1 MTTNPPSSRCRRP
14 TRLWCRRPT
23 RLSPRASAWL
33 FGCAGALVAL
43 AVWTLLSQ
51 LLAHGGGVI
60 NRLPTPV
67 AVARKLVAYAGKD
80 LASDLLA
87 SLHVFAVGWLV
98 GAASAAL
105 IGLMLGRSDR
115 LGRTFL
121 PIVEAIRPVS
131 SIAWVPLAIVWFG
144 FGLTSK
150 VFLVGL
156 AVFLVV
162 IVYAVDGSRR
172 VPADLERTATM
183 LGMNE
188 RQRFVSLVLPGTL
201 AEVLIG
207 SRVALM
213 SGWGTVIVAELVAA
227 DSGLGAHLIAVEQS
241 YDVAAVMATMICFAA
256 TGFAMNAA
264 FTWAERRMLPWRHDR
279 ERETT

>member
-1 MTTNPPSSRCRRP
+1 VATIANGAESAAAA
-14 TRLWCRRPT
+14 
-23 RLSPRASAWL
+23 RLSPRATAWL
-33 FGCAGALVAL
+33 LGCAGMLVAL
-43 AVWTLLSQ
+43 AVWTVLSR
-51 LLAHGGGVI
+51 LFAHGGGVI
-60 NRLPTPV
+60 NRLPTPL
-67 AVARKLVAYAGKD
+67 AVARKLVAYAGND

-105 IGLMLGRSDR
+105 IGLVLGRSDW
-115 LGRTFL
+115 LGRIFL

-183 LGMNE
+183 LGMND
-188 RQRFVSLVLPGTL
+188 RQRFASLVLPGTL
-201 AEVLIG
+201 TEVLIG

-241 YDVAAVMATMICFAA
+241 YDVPAVMATMICFAA

-279 ERETT
+279 EREAT

>member
-1 MTTNPPSSRCRRP
+1 MATTPDRIATNADERLPPRVV
-14 TRLWCRRPT
+14 
-23 RLSPRASAWL
+23 AWL
-33 FGCAGALVAL
+33 FGVAGTSVAL
-43 AVWTLLSQ
+43 LAWIVLSR

-60 NRLPTPV
+60 NRLPGPL
-67 AVARKLVAYAGKD
+67 AVVRELVQYAGKD
-80 LASDLLA
+80 LVHDLLA
-87 SLHVFAVGWLV
+87 SLHVFAIGWIV

-105 IGLMLGRSDR
+105 VGLVLGRAAH
-115 LGRTFL
+115 LGNVFL

-131 SIAWVPLAIVWFG
+131 SIAWVPLSIVWFG

-172 VPADLERTATM
+172 VPDDLERTATM
-183 LGMNE
+183 LGMSGW
-188 RQRFVSLVLPGTL
+188 RRFCSVVLPGTL
-201 AEVLIG
+201 CEVLIG

-227 DSGLGAHLIAVEQS
+227 DSGLGAHLIGVEQS
-241 YDVAAVMATMICFAA
+241 YDVPAVMATMICFAV

-264 FTWAERRMLPWRHDR
+264 FTLAERRLLPWRHDR
-279 ERETT
+279 EREDR

>member
-1 MTTNPPSSRCRRP
+1 MATIANGAESAAAA
-14 TRLWCRRPT
+14 
-23 RLSPRASAWL
+23 RLSPRATAWL
-33 FGCAGALVAL
+33 LGCAGMLVAL
-43 AVWTLLSQ
+43 AVWTVLSR
-51 LLAHGGGVI
+51 LFAHGGGVI
-60 NRLPTPV
+60 NRLPTPL
-67 AVARKLVAYAGKD
+67 AVARKLVAYAGND

-105 IGLMLGRSDR
+105 IGLVLGRSDR

-131 SIAWVPLAIVWFG
+131 SIAWVPLSVVWFG
-144 FGLTSK
+144 FGLSGK

-162 IVYAVDGSRR
+162 VVYAVDGSRR
-172 VPADLERTATM
+172 VPPDLARTAAM
-183 LGMNE
+183 LGMNA
-188 RQRFVSLVLPGTL
+188 RQRFASLILPGTL

-207 SRVALM
+207 ARVSLM
-213 SGWGTVIVAELVAA
+213 AGWGTVIVAELVAA

-241 YDVAAVMATMICFAA
+241 YDVPAVMATMACFGL
-256 TGFAMNAA
+256 TGYVMNAL
-264 FTWAERRMLPWRHDR
+264 FTLVERRLMPWRVVLRDGIA
-279 ERETT
+279 

>member
-1 MTTNPPSSRCRRP
+1 MATIANTGAAAS
-14 TRLWCRRPT
+14 TA

>member
-1 MTTNPPSSRCRRP
+1 MATIAGTSEAA
-14 TRLWCRRPT
+14 TAA
-23 RLSPRASAWL
+23 RLSPRATAWL
-33 FGCAGALVAL
+33 LGCAGALVAL
-43 AVWTLLSQ
+43 AVWMLASQ

-60 NRLPTPV
+60 NRLPTPL
-67 AVARKLVAYAGKD
+67 AVARKLIAYAGKD
-80 LASDLLA
+80 LAFDLLA
-87 SLHVFAVGWLV
+87 SLHVFVVGWLV
-98 GAASAAL
+98 GAVCAAFA
-105 IGLMLGRSDR
+105 GLALGRSER
-115 LGRTFL
+115 LGGIFL

-150 VFLVGL
+150 VVLVGL

-183 LGMNE
+183 LGMNA
-188 RQRFVSLVLPGTL
+188 RQSFIHLVLPGTL

-241 YDVAAVMATMICFAA
+241 YDVPAVMATMICFAA
-256 TGFAMNAA
+256 AGFAMNAA
-264 FTWAERRMLPWRHDR
+264 FTRAERRVLPWRHDR
-279 ERETT
+279 ERETA

>member
-1 MTTNPPSSRCRRP
+1 VATTQERIANSPEERLPPRVV
-14 TRLWCRRPT
+14 
-23 RLSPRASAWL
+23 AWL
-33 FGCAGALVAL
+33 FGVAGSAVAL
-43 AVWTLLSQ
+43 FAWTVLSR

-60 NRLPTPV
+60 NRLPGPL
-67 AVARKLVAYAGKD
+67 AVVRELVQYAGKD
-80 LASDLLA
+80 LAHDLLA
-87 SLHVFAVGWLV
+87 SLHVFAIGWIV

-105 IGLMLGRSDR
+105 LGLVLGRAKH
-115 LGRTFL
+115 LGNVFL
-121 PIVEAIRPVS
+121 PIVEAMRPVS
-131 SIAWVPLAIVWFG
+131 SIAWVPLSIVWFG

-172 VPADLERTATM
+172 VPHDLERTATM
-183 LGMNE
+183 LGMNGW
-188 RQRFVSLVLPGTL
+188 QRFRSVVLPGTL
-201 AEVLIG
+201 SEVLIG

-227 DSGLGAHLIAVEQS
+227 DSGLGAHLIGVEQS
-241 YDVAAVMATMICFAA
+241 YDVPAVMATMICFAV

-264 FTWAERRMLPWRHDR
+264 FTFAERRLLPWRHDR
-279 ERETT
+279 ERQDR